1 VSNSSV
7 CCPPSNSTADQVRQ
21 LYTDLALHPEKDFGW
36 AKGKENARLLGYD
49 LAWLD
54 RLPDEVWASAAAV
67 GNPFNLG
74 RIGQGET
81 VVDLGCGAGAD
92 LCIAALLV
100 GARGRVIGIDI
111 TPAMVE
117 KARNSAAL
125 IGVRSVEV
133 HEADMAQLRVG
144 DGGVS
149 MVIANGSINLSAR
162 KECVLQ
168 EIFRIL
174 RPGGRL
180 QFADMVRDC
189 AVQASDGSAGDSWA
203 NCIAGTLAPE
213 QLLELLRKTGFEGA
227 EIVSFT
233 GYRTAPTT
241 MGALIRARKPLKSR
255 AVKHSD

>member
-1 VSNSSV
+1 VSSSSG
-7 CCPPSNSTADQVRQ
+7 CCPPSNSAIDQVRQ
-21 LYTDLALHPEKDFGW
+21 LYTDLALYPEKDFGW
-36 AKGKENARLLGYD
+36 GKGKENARLLGYD

-67 GNPFNLG
+67 GNPFSLG

-100 GARGRVIGIDI
+100 GATGRVIGIDI

-117 KARNSAAL
+117 RARNSAAL
-125 IGVRSVEV
+125 VGVRNVEV
-133 HEADMAQLRVG
+133 HEADMAQLLVG
-144 DGGVS
+144 DGDANV
-149 MVIANGSINLSAR
+149 VIANGSINLSAR

-180 QFADMVRDC
+180 QFADMVRNGV
-189 AVQASDGSAGDSWA
+189 VQERDESIGDSWA
-203 NCIAGTLAPE
+203 NCIAGTLAAE
-213 QLLELLRKTGFEGA
+213 QLLDLLRKTGFEGA

-241 MGALIRARKPLKSR
+241 MGVLVRARKP
-255 AVKHSD
+255 

>member
-1 VSNSSV
+1 MSNSSG
-7 CCPPSNSTADQVRQ
+7 CCPPSQNATDQVQQ

-36 AKGKENARLLGYD
+36 GKGKENARLLGYD
-49 LAWLD
+49 PAWLNT
-54 RLPDEVWASAAAV
+54 LPDEVWVAAAAV
-67 GNPFNLG
+67 GNPFGLG

-100 GARGRVIGIDI
+100 GASGRVIGVDV

-117 KARNSAAL
+117 RARKSAAL
-125 IGVRSVEV
+125 VGARHVEI
-133 HEADMAQLRVG
+133 HEADMVQLPVG
-144 DGGVS
+144 DCSADV
-149 MVIANGSINLSAR
+149 VIANGSINLSAR
-162 KECVLQ
+162 KECVLK
-168 EIFRIL
+168 EIFRVL

-189 AVQASDGSAGDSWA
+189 SIQENNDSVGDSWA
-203 NCIAGTLAPE
+203 NCVAGTLAPA
-213 QLLELLRKTGFEGA
+213 QLLDLLRKTGFEAA

-241 MGALIRARKPLKSR
+241 IGALIRAKKP
-255 AVKHSD
+255 